1 MEKLKKKK
9 YEALLEPLLHELSDA
24 ARWIAETGQR
34 LVVVFEGR
42 DTAGKGGSIHMF
54 ANTLNPRQCRVVAL
68 SAPSDRERGQWYFQR
83 YAEHLPATG
92 EIVLFDRS
100 WYNRAGV
107 ERVMGFCTERE
118 AKDFLKNAPAFEKLL
133 VDEGILLYKYW
144 LCCDQEKQEERF
156 EDRLNNPLRRWKLS
170 PVDLAAREKYDDYTR
185 AREEMLMA
193 THTSY
198 APWTL
203 VDFNNQAIGRL
214 TLLRDLL
221 DKLPD
226 TKLPIPD
233 VEWPPL
239 KTKPGHER
247 FQALQ
252 PIEHYDY
259 DQDVEERD
267 RNEDEAD

>member
-1 MEKLKKKK
+1 MAKLKKKK
-9 YEALLEPLLHELSDA
+9 YEALLQPLLHELSDA

-54 ANTLNPRQCRVVAL
+54 ANTLNPRQCHVVAL

-92 EIVLFDRS
+92 EIALFDRS

-118 AKDFLKNAPAFEKLL
+118 AKDFLKAAPSFEKLL
-133 VDEGILLYKYW
+133 IDEGVLLYKYW

-156 EDRLNNPLRRWKLS
+156 EKRLTNPLRRWKLS

-185 AREEMLMA
+185 ARDEMLRA
-193 THTSY
+193 THTDY

-226 TKLPIPD
+226 TKLPIPQID
-233 VEWPPL
+233 WPKL
-239 KTKPGHER
+239 KGKPGKER
-247 FQALQ
+247 FSVLKPIDPYDIEQAT
-252 PIEHYDY
+252 
-259 DQDVEERD
+259 
-267 RNEDEAD
+267 EDLEDDGDAD